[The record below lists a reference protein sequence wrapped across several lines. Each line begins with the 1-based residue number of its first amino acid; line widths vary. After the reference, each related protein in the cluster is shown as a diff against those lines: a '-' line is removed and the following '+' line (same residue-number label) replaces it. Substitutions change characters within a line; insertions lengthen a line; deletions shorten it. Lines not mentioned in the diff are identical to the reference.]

1 MVERLLVDLTR
12 LLRIEQ
18 QRLDLRR
25 EHEALVV
32 HRVIERLDADAVAHE
47 PELSCA
53 RVPEREGE
61 HATHPV
67 QAVDTPLLE
76 GVHEHLR
83 VGVVGTEH
91 VTADPLELRA
101 HLGVVV
107 DLAVVDELEAAVL
120 VGDRLVSRMRQVD
133 DREPA
138 RAETD
143 AGVG

>member
-1 MVERLLVDLTR
+1 MRPTSVPRGSFRLSRRVASSRARATNAAEERLRRGHAEEREVVVERLLVDLTR

-61 HATHPV
+61 HATH
-67 QAVDTPLLE
+67 
-76 GVHEHLR
+76 
-83 VGVVGTEH
+83 
-91 VTADPLELRA
+91 
-101 HLGVVV
+101 
-107 DLAVVDELEAAVL
+107 
-120 VGDRLVSRMRQVD
+120 
-133 DREPA
+133 
-138 RAETD
+138 
-143 AGVG
+143 